1 MRMYGRTLRNGEPM
15 TAAEG
20 PLGHVTPDGQLRE
33 DEISAATRAQGPW
46 DGSRLPWVPPVS
58 IQTPSDLLFDAEF
71 DTDIDPVT
79 YQVLRYRLWNV
90 NLAHSDAIKR
100 VSGAPYV
107 CYLDDFSTSIH
118 AENGDTILCGP
129 SMVYFVGLADLGVK
143 WTLQHRAG
151 NPGIHAGDVFLHN
164 DPYIGVT
171 HQNDVAVFAPVF
183 HDGRLFA
190 WVYSGAHQAD
200 VGGAEPGSWC
210 PNATD
215 MYQEA
220 QPWPVVKLVD
230 GGEVRGDILGLFV
243 RHSRAGAQVELQLRG
258 QLAGIDAATR
268 RIRELLDEYGPR
280 VVKGAMRRMVADTAA
295 AVARRLETVPD
306 GEIAETWRM
315 GIPGDFAR
323 LHRLSRTIRKE
334 GDLLVF
340 GTRGSDPQLPKGV
353 NGTYATFR
361 SGAVV
366 AASML
371 LAWDQLYCP
380 AGVLNQMRFE
390 PDAGTLSV
398 ATHPGAVST
407 QLFTVAGMHLSRN
420 VLSRLLMTGSD
431 DLRAR
436 VRAASVGQGS
446 TIVPSGQGLDGSASY
461 ANFWDVLMGSTG
473 ASPFDDGEDVAGAWF
488 SPSSGGGNVEEIEAS
503 APMLYLYRRERA
515 DSGGPGCFRG
525 GNSIE
530 VAQIAH
536 KARVWMAQP
545 VGNDPSINAVPG
557 LAGGL
562 PGFPGA
568 WEAKTASGI
577 LAALADGRL
586 PASRRELESL
596 VGPFERLTSQDY
608 FICGDDMILVL
619 GQTSSG
625 GYGDPLTR
633 NPSFVETDV
642 ERGSVTAE
650 AAEASYA
657 VVLVDGRI
665 DQRAT
670 ADLRA
675 RRRRERLAAAAAP
688 VAPRPGHVEPGEVRR
703 RVSGMIDLTDTA
715 DGPLWAC
722 GDCGRQLAPADEN
735 YRRGAALLES
745 SPHAVRPELYPDPEA
760 VFDPSV
766 RFVLRQWCCPSCG
779 VLLSIEPAAEG
790 DPWLNEMPTI
800 RPSAPAEV
808 TA

>member
-1 MRMYGRTLRNGEPM
+1 MTL
-15 TAAEG
+15 TAGA
-20 PLGHVTPDGQLRE
+20 PSHVTADGRLRE
-33 DEISAATRAQGPW
+33 DEISAAIRAQGDW
-46 DGSRLPWVPPVS
+46 DGSRLPWVPPVT
-58 IQTPSDLLFDAEF
+58 IPTPPDLLLDSEF

-118 AENGDTILCGP
+118 AENGDNVLCGP

-143 WTLQHRAG
+143 WTLQHRAV
-151 NPGIHAGDVFLHN
+151 NPGIRPGDVFLHN

-183 HDGRLFA
+183 HEGRLFS

-200 VGGAEPGSWC
+200 VGGMEPGSWC
-210 PNATD
+210 PNASD

-230 GGEVRGDILGLFV
+230 GGELRTDVLELFK
-243 RHSRAGAQVELQLRG
+243 RHSRAAGQVELQLRG

-268 RIRELLDEYGPR
+268 RIRELLEEYGPR
-280 VVKGAMRRMVADTAA
+280 VVKGVMRRMVADTSA
-295 AVARRLETVPD
+295 AVARRLESVPD
-306 GEIAETWRM
+306 GEITETWRM
-315 GIPGDFAR
+315 GIPGDFEN
-323 LHRLSRTIRKE
+323 LHNLSRVVRKE

-361 SGAVV
+361 SGVVV

-380 AGVLNQMRFE
+380 AGVLNQLRFE
-390 PDAGTLSV
+390 PDPGTLSV

-407 QLFTVAGMHLSRN
+407 QLFTVGGMHLSRN

-436 VRAASVGQGS
+436 VRAASVGQGA

-461 ANFWDVLMGSTG
+461 ANFWDALMGSTG
-473 ASPFDDGEDVAGAWF
+473 ASPFDDGEDVGGKWF

-503 APMLYLYRRERA
+503 APMLYLYRRERV
-515 DSGGPGCFRG
+515 DSGGPGRFRG

-545 VGNDPSINAVPG
+545 VGNDPSINVVPG
-557 LAGGL
+557 LAGGM
-562 PGFPGA
+562 PAFPGA
-568 WEAKTASGI
+568 WEAKRASGI
-577 LAALADGRL
+577 QAMLASGQL
-586 PASRRELESL
+586 PANRRELEAA
-596 VGPFERLTSQDY
+596 VGSFDRLSSEEY
-608 FICGDDMILVL
+608 FICGDDMILIL
-619 GQTSSG
+619 DQTSSG

-633 NPSFVETDV
+633 NPSLVEADL
-642 ERGSVTAE
+642 ERGSITEEGARRR
-650 AAEASYA
+650 YG
-657 VVLVDGRI
+657 VVFEDGRV
-665 DQRAT
+665 DQAAT
-670 ADLRA
+670 VELREQ
-675 RRRRERLAAAAAP
+675 RRRERLAAAAAP
-688 VAPRPGHVEPGEVRR
+688 AEPIEGHADPAGLTQS
-703 RVSGMIDLTDTA
+703 VSGVIYA
-715 DGPLWAC
+715 AQGAEGPLWAC
-722 GDCGRQLAPADEN
+722 GECGQHLAPSGSN
-735 YRRGAALLES
+735 YRQGAALIQTN
-745 SPHAVRPELYPDPEA
+745 PNDIDPELYPDPGA
-760 VFDPSV
+760 IFDLTTP
-766 RFVLRQWCCPSCG
+766 FVLRQWCCPSCG
-779 VLLSIEPAAEG
+779 VLLSVETATES
-790 DPWLNEMPTI
+790 DPWLNEIPNVPATD
-800 RPSAPAEV
+800 SAEV
-808 TA
+808 KA

>member
-1 MRMYGRTLRNGEPM
+1 MTLTSGRSS
-15 TAAEG
+15 
-20 PLGHVTPDGQLRE
+20 HVTLDGRLRE
-33 DEISAATRAQGPW
+33 DEISPALRAQGAW

-58 IQTPSDLLFDAEF
+58 IDTPADLLLDADF

-118 AENGDTILCGP
+118 AENGDNVLCGP

-143 WTLQHRAG
+143 WTLQHRAV
-151 NPGIHAGDVFLHN
+151 NPGIRPGDVFLHN

-183 HDGRLFA
+183 HDGRLFS

-200 VGGAEPGSWC
+200 VGGMEPGSWC
-210 PNATD
+210 ANATD

-230 GGEVRGDILGLFV
+230 GGELRGDVLGLFK
-243 RHSRAGAQVELQLRG
+243 RHSRASSQVELQIRG
-258 QLAGIDAATR
+258 QLAGIDAASR
-268 RIRELLDEYGPR
+268 RIAELLDEYGPR
-280 VVKGAMRRMVADTAA
+280 VVKGAMRRMVSDTSA
-295 AVARRLETVPD
+295 AVARRLENVPD
-306 GEIAETWRM
+306 GEISETWRM
-315 GIPGDFAR
+315 GIPGDFTN
-323 LHRLSRTIRKE
+323 LHRLSRTVRKE

-340 GTRGSDPQLPKGV
+340 GTIGSDPQLPKGV

-390 PDAGTLSV
+390 PEAGTLSV

-420 VLSRLLMTGSD
+420 VLSRVLMTGPD

-436 VRAASVGQGS
+436 VRAASVGQGA

-461 ANFWDVLMGSTG
+461 ANFWDNLMGSTG
-473 ASPFDDGEDVAGAWF
+473 ASPFDDGEDVGGKWF

-503 APMLYLYRRERA
+503 APMLYLYRQERV

-557 LAGGL
+557 LAGGM

-577 LAALADGRL
+577 LAALAEGRL
-586 PASRRELESL
+586 PANRRELESL
-596 VGPFERLTSQDY
+596 VGPFERLTSKDS
-608 FICGDDMILVL
+608 FICGNDMILVL
-619 GQTSSG
+619 DQTSSG

-633 NPSFVETDV
+633 NPSFVEADV
-642 ERGSVTAE
+642 ERGSVTVE
-650 AAEASYA
+650 AARAHYG
-657 VVLVDGRI
+657 VVFADGRI
-665 DQRAT
+665 DQQAT

-675 RRRRERLAAAAAP
+675 RVRRDRLAAAAAP
-688 VAPRPGHVEPGEVRR
+688 MAARAGHVEPGEVRR
-703 RVSGMIDLTDTA
+703 RASGAIDLAETA
-715 DGPLWAC
+715 EGRLWAC
-722 GDCGRQLAPADEN
+722 GDCGQQFAPAAEN
-735 YRRGAALLES
+735 YRQGAALIES
-745 SPHAVRPELYPDPEA
+745 NPNLVDPLLYPDPDA
-760 VFDPSV
+760 IFDPSV
-766 RFVLRQWCCPSCG
+766 RFVLREWCCPSCG
-779 VLLSIEPAAEG
+779 VLLNVESAAEG

-800 RPSAPAEV
+800 QPPTPAEV